1 MERIKVAVVGIG
13 KLGRHHARIYSEL
26 KNVDLVGIVD
36 IDKKKAQRLAK
47 EYKTNQYYDY
57 RELLGRIDAVNIV
70 VPTEYHYN
78 IARDFLISGCNV
90 FIEKPITP
98 TLPEAEGLLKIA
110 SQKNLILQVGH
121 IERFNVAVQEAQ
133 KYIKSPQYIEAYR
146 LGPFDPRTTGVGVVL
161 DLMIHDIDIV
171 LSLVKSPIKY
181 IDAIG
186 MPILTNHEDLAT
198 AHINFENGC
207 IANITASRVTKDKL
221 RKIRVFQNN
230 IYISLDYWSQSLKVL
245 QKKEGVKTI
254 KSMRD
259 IVIRRPS
266 LKRGEPLKGE
276 LQDFID
282 CVQAG
287 KKPLVPGEHG
297 RDALE
302 VALEVLNKIRERR
315 ELSKTK

>member
-1 MERIKVAVVGIG
+1 MERMRVAVVGIG

-26 KNVDLVGIVD
+26 KNVDLVAIVD
-36 IDKKKAQRLAK
+36 VDKKKVRRLAK
-47 EYKTNQYYDY
+47 EYKTTPYYDY
-57 RELLGRIDAVNIV
+57 CQILDKIDAVNIV
-70 VPTEYHYN
+70 VPTKYHYN
-78 IARDFLISGCNV
+78 IARDFLNSGCNV

-110 SQKNLILQVGH
+110 SKKNLILQVGH

-133 KYIKSPQYIEAYR
+133 KYIKRPQYIEAYR

-171 LSLVKSPIKY
+171 LSLVKSPIEY

-186 MPILTNHEDLAT
+186 MPILTDHEDIAT
-198 AHINFENGC
+198 AHMNFKNGC

-230 IYISLDYWSQSLKVL
+230 IYISLDYWKQSLKIL

-259 IVIRRPS
+259 IVISRPS
-266 LKRGEPLKGE
+266 LKRDEPLKGE
-276 LQDFID
+276 LQDFIN

-302 VALEVLNKIRERR
+302 VALEVLNKIKERR
-315 ELSKTK
+315 ELSRM

>member
-1 MERIKVAVVGIG
+1 MERMKVAVVGIG
-13 KLGRHHARIYSEL
+13 KLGRHHVRIYNEL

-47 EYKTNQYYDY
+47 EYKTNQYNDY
-57 RELLGRIDAVNIV
+57 RELLGKIDAVNIV

-78 IARDFLISGCNV
+78 IARDFLNSGCNV

-110 SQKNLILQVGH
+110 SKKNLILQVGH

-133 KYIKSPQYIEAYR
+133 KYIKRPQYIEAYR

-186 MPILTNHEDLAT
+186 MPILTNHEDIAT

-207 IANITASRVTKDKL
+207 IANITASRVTKDRL

-230 IYISLDYWSQSLKVL
+230 IYISLDYWKQSLRIL

-259 IVIRRPS
+259 IVIRRPF
-266 LKRGEPLKGE
+266 LKRDEPLKSE
-276 LQDFID
+276 LEDFID

-302 VALEVLNKIRERR
+302 VALEVLNKIGKRGQATF
-315 ELSKTK
+315 K